1 MSAEKEKIKGEYT
14 GRWNARF
21 TIKLL
26 NNKSKRIFKRGFN
39 SKKEALEYEK
49 KVILDNSLGSNIP
62 FKVAVNQY
70 LEFKK
75 LRIKEL
81 TYMNMSNI
89 LNSITYFD
97 NLLISDIT
105 PIQISNFQNDLLRK
119 YKGSSIRTINAY
131 VKMLFT
137 WCVRYK
143 NLASNPFDMVD
154 RLKLETKKRMDIITA
169 DEFNQIVEQVNNPDM
184 KLMFKLL
191 FWTGLRIGEARAL
204 KIDDIDFNNKTISV
218 TKSYTNLSGK
228 SIITTPKTKGSIR
241 VIKID
246 DVLLSEIKDYIDK
259 AKYILD
265 DNFIFRFNKASYR
278 YNFKNATIKVLG
290 RDLRVHDLRHS
301 HASFL
306 INNGVDILLIS
317 KRLGHSNTAMT
328 LNVYSHLYP
337 DRENEAINLINK
349 LKANK

>member
-26 NNKSKRIFKRGFN
+26 NNKTKRVFKRGFK

-49 KVILDNSLGSNIP
+49 ETILNNTLGASIP
-62 FKVAVNQY
+62 FKNAVNQY

-75 LRIKEL
+75 PRLKES
-81 TYMNMSNI
+81 TYIN
-89 LNSITYFD
+89 LEFLLKKITFFD
-97 NLLISDIT
+97 NLLMSEIT
-105 PIQISNFQNDLLRK
+105 PIQVSSFQNELIK
-119 YKGSSIRTINAY
+119 TYKASTIKNINTQI
-131 VKMLFT
+131 KMLFT

-143 NLASNPFDMVD
+143 GLANNPFNMVD
-154 RLKLETKKRMDIITA
+154 RLKLETKKRMDIITI

-204 KIDDIDFNNKTISV
+204 KIDDIDLKNKSISV
-218 TKSYTNLSGK
+218 TKTYTELK
-228 SIITTPKTKGSIR
+228 EKDIITTPKTKESIR
-241 VIKID
+241 TIKID
-246 DVLLSEIKDYIDK
+246 DILVEDIKDYLNK
-259 AKYILD
+259 AKYILNND
-265 DNFIFRFNKASYR
+265 FIFCYTKPY
-278 YNFKNATIKVLG
+278 YLEIFKRIALRVLG
-290 RDLRVHDLRHS
+290 KRLRIHDLRHS

-317 KRLGHSNTAMT
+317 KRLGHSNTVMT

-337 DRENEAINLINK
+337 NKEFETIELINNIK
-349 LKANK
+349 GR

>member
-154 RLKLETKKRMDIITA
+154 RLKLETKKRMDIITV
-169 DEFNQIVEQVNNPDM
+169 DEFNQIIKQVNNPDM

-218 TKSYTNLSGK
+218 TKSYTHLSGK

-259 AKYILD
+259 ASYILE

-337 DRENEAINLINK
+337 DRESEAIKLINK

>member
-26 NNKSKRIFKRGFN
+26 NNKTKRVFKRGFK

-49 KVILDNSLGSNIP
+49 ETILNNTLGASIP
-62 FKVAVNQY
+62 FKNAVNQY

-75 LRIKEL
+75 PRLKES
-81 TYMNMSNI
+81 TYIN
-89 LNSITYFD
+89 LEFLLKKITFFD
-97 NLLISDIT
+97 NLLMSEIT
-105 PIQISNFQNDLLRK
+105 PIQVSSFQNELIK
-119 YKGSSIRTINAY
+119 TYKASTIKNINTQI
-131 VKMLFT
+131 KMLFT

-143 NLASNPFDMVD
+143 GLANNPFNMVD
-154 RLKLETKKRMDIITA
+154 RLKLETKKRMDIITI

-191 FWTGLRIGEARAL
+191 FWTGLRLGEARAL
-204 KIDDIDFNNKTISV
+204 KIDDIDFENKSISV
-218 TKSYTNLSGK
+218 TKTYTELK
-228 SIITTPKTKGSIR
+228 EKDIITTPKTKESIR
-241 VIKID
+241 TIKID
-246 DVLLSEIKDYIDK
+246 DVLAQEIKDYLDK
-259 AKYILD
+259 ARYILNND
-265 DNFIFRFNKASYR
+265 FIFCYTKPY
-278 YNFKNATIKVLG
+278 YLEIFKRIALRVLG
-290 RDLRVHDLRHS
+290 KRLRIHDLRHS

-306 INNGVDILLIS
+306 INNGVDVLLIS

-337 DRENEAINLINK
+337 NKEFETIELINNIK
-349 LKANK
+349 GR